1 MSFVAE
7 CFRMLEARRLVANM
21 HAFLWFTARRK
32 RNFIFPLSLYYT
44 STKLIPFNSL
54 RK

>member
-1 MSFVAE
+1 
-7 CFRMLEARRLVANM
+7 MLEACRLVANK

-32 RNFIFPLSLYYT
+32 GNFKFPLSLYYT

-54 RK
+54 KK